1 MSGGPRGLLRATSRM
16 LKHHGFDG
24 IRVIDGANDGGAD
37 IIALRG
43 KEVWVVQC
51 KFTQRSYID
60 DSGVNDCDRALR
72 RYGASK
78 SLLITNAMLSPKAKS
93 RVKELKAFDVPIN
106 FFEGKDLAD
115 FWQKKLSSQPATQFN
130 PRPYQEAAAEAVL
143 TSLESTSKG
152 LLVMATGLGKTAVAG
167 MIISELMSKGY
178 KSVLFLAH
186 LKDLVE
192 QLEANLWG
200 FLPKDVNSRFLH
212 GDTYIPDLLDG
223 VTVATPD
230 AALKLV
236 EYNPDLIVIDEAH
249 HVSSDGQYSKILK
262 FWDSKPRIGLTAT
275 PWRGDQYDIQNLFG
289 PASFKMG
296 LAEGMAQ
303 GWLAEVN
310 YRIYTDNVNWDA
322 VQAVSANDY
331 SINQLNRLLF
341 IEERDEKIVDELL
354 KVWEKVNK
362 PQAIVFCATIE
373 HAKRMADL
381 LRRSSPIWARA
392 EVIHS
397 DMPKRE
403 RQVVLNS
410 FKAQS
415 CPVLTCV
422 DVFNEGVDVPDVSI
436 VAFLRVTHSRRIFVQ
451 QIGRGLRL
459 ADGKE
464 RLEVLDFVTDIR
476 RIRELLDLKASYDG
490 ELEILGKAPVSKI
503 EFANEYDG
511 KIIEKWL
518 QDAASLDDDA
528 EDVRLNFPADDL
540 PIG

>member
-1 MSGGPRGLLRATSRM
+1 M
-16 LKHHGFDG
+16 LKHRGFDG

-51 KFTQRSYID
+51 KFTQRPYID

-106 FFEGKDLAD
+106 FLEGKDLAD
-115 FWQKKLSSQPATQFN
+115 YWQKKLSSQPVTQFT

-143 TSLESTSKG
+143 ASLEATSKG
-152 LLVMATGLGKTAVAG
+152 LLIMATGLGKTAVAG
-167 MIISELMSKGY
+167 MIISELIAKGY

-192 QLEANLWG
+192 QLEANLWS

-212 GDTYIPDLLDG
+212 GDTSIPDSLDG
-223 VTVATPD
+223 ITVATPD
-230 AALKLV
+230 AALKLA
-236 EYNPDLIVIDEAH
+236 EYNPDLIVVDEAH
-249 HVSSDGQYSKILK
+249 HVSSDGQYSKILN
-262 FWDSKPRIGLTAT
+262 FWGSAPRIGLTAT

-310 YRIYTDNVNWDA
+310 YKIYTDNVNWDA

-331 SINQLNRLLF
+331 SVNQLNRLLF

-362 PQAIVFCATIE
+362 PQAIIFCATIE
-373 HAKRMADL
+373 HAKRMAGL

-476 RIRELLDLKASYDG
+476 RIKEVLDLKASYDG
-490 ELEILGKAPVSKI
+490 ELETLGKAPVSTI

-511 KIIEKWL
+511 NIIEQWL

-528 EDVRLNFPADDL
+528 DDVRLNFPADDL
-540 PIG
+540 PLG